1 MELLYNPSLSIR
13 NFINRGFDYKICIE
27 TCHGPQL
34 DAVRLSIER
43 QNRFKAESTRPIHE
57 NHLTANFSSTN
68 LYPRPMIVLLSRFI
82 PGIFWLAGQSGS
94 PFRLELSLS
103 VLESRRFSTYTR
115 VYLAFRVFP
124 ISMFKQKRCS
134 ACLVVQIDAACYF
147 KRIPG
152 EGKYRR
158 FVVRYV
164 STCFISTLRFVRR
177 VELIVRERDKVF
189 VEWSIQRGIYIEC
202 RRFFVTF
209 VRLNSFKLT
218 GD

>member
-13 NFINRGFDYKICIE
+13 NFINRGFDYKIAQ
-27 TCHGPQL
+27 TASKRAMARSWMQL
-34 DAVRLSIER
+34 GYQSRDKTDSKLNPLD
-43 QNRFKAESTRPIHE
+43 QSTR
-57 NHLTANFSSTN
+57 NHFTANFSSTN
-68 LYPRPMIVLLSRFI
+68 LHPRPMIVLLSRFI
-82 PGIFWLAGQSGS
+82 PGIFWLAGQSES

-164 STCFISTLRFVRR
+164 STCFISTLRFVRH

-189 VEWSIQRGIYIEC
+189 VEWSIQRGIYI
-202 RRFFVTF
+202 
-209 VRLNSFKLT
+209 
-218 GD
+218 

>member
-34 DAVRLSIER
+34 DAVRLSIEG

-68 LYPRPMIVLLSRFI
+68 LHPRPMIVLLSRFI

-103 VLESRRFSTYTR
+103 ALESRRFSTYTR

-124 ISMFKQKRCS
+124 ISMFKQKRCVS
-134 ACLVVQIDAACYF
+134 LFRQTPLVISNAFQGRANIGDLSFDTFQHVLFLRSVLCDA
-147 KRIPG
+147 
-152 EGKYRR
+152 
-158 FVVRYV
+158 
-164 STCFISTLRFVRR
+164 
-177 VELIVRERDKVF
+177 
-189 VEWSIQRGIYIEC
+189 Q
-202 RRFFVTF
+202 
-209 VRLNSFKLT
+209 N
-218 GD
+218 

>member
-13 NFINRGFDYKICIE
+13 NFINRGFDYKIAQ
-27 TCHGPQL
+27 TASKRAMARSWMQL
-34 DAVRLSIER
+34 GYQSRDKTDSKLNPLD
-43 QNRFKAESTRPIHE
+43 QSTR

-103 VLESRRFSTYTR
+103 ALESRRFSTYTR

-164 STCFISTLRFVRR
+164 STCFISTLRFVRH

-189 VEWSIQRGIYIEC
+189 VEWSIQRGIYI
-202 RRFFVTF
+202 
-209 VRLNSFKLT
+209 
-218 GD
+218 